1 MSLLLREA
9 DVEVLLPI
17 LEAIESVEQGFQLLG
32 TGEATNYPRQRGN
45 SPGAT
50 LNVMW
55 AMAPTLG
62 AMGVKVYPIVR
73 TDVTQGSSFTFLLY
87 GLPEGKL
94 EAVIEADTL
103 GQRRTGAASAVATRH
118 LARPESETLA
128 IFGAGWQAE
137 SQVEAVVRVLP
148 RLRRVFVVG
157 RSVERRDRFIEKMR
171 GNLKLPIAPAG
182 PEEAVRAA
190 DVIITITGSS
200 EPVFDGAW
208 LREGTHVNAAG
219 VSFPNKRELDSET
232 LRRAARVVADSA
244 ESARIDGG
252 DLFLNDFEWD
262 RMEELGPIIAGRL
275 PGRRTEEEITV
286 FESHGLAL
294 EDLVCAVKVLARARE
309 SGIGTE
315 LPI

>member
-157 RSVERRDRFIEKMR
+157 RSVERRDRFIEKMS
-171 GNLKLPIAPAG
+171 GHLKLPVAPAG

-244 ESARIDGG
+244 EAARIDGG
-252 DLFLNDFEWD
+252 DLLLNDFEWD
-262 RMEELGPIIAGRL
+262 RIEELGPVIAGRL

>member
-17 LEAIESVEQGFQLLG
+17 PEAIESVEQGFQLLG

-171 GNLKLPIAPAG
+171 GNLKLPVAPAG

-219 VSFPNKRELDSET
+219 VSFPQKRELDSET

-252 DLFLNDFEWD
+252 DLLLNDFEWE
-262 RMEELGPIIAGRL
+262 RLEELGPIVAGSL

-294 EDLVCAVKVLARARE
+294 EDLVCAVRVLARARE
-309 SGIGTE
+309 AGIGTE

>member
-62 AMGVKVYPIVR
+62 AMGVKAYPIVR

-171 GNLKLPIAPAG
+171 GNLKLPVAPAG

>member
-157 RSVERRDRFIEKMR
+157 RSVERRDRFIEKIR
-171 GNLKLPIAPAG
+171 GNLKLPVAPAG
-182 PEEAVRAA
+182 PEEAVRTA

-244 ESARIDGG
+244 EAARIDGG
-252 DLFLNDFEWD
+252 DLLLNDFEWD

-309 SGIGTE
+309 AGIGTE

>member
-244 ESARIDGG
+244 EAARIDGG
-252 DLFLNDFEWD
+252 DLLLNDFEWD

>member
-137 SQVEAVVRVLP
+137 SQVEAVVRALP

-232 LRRAARVVADSA
+232 LRRAARVVANSA
-244 ESARIDGG
+244 EAARIDGG
-252 DLFLNDFEWD
+252 DLLLNDFEWD

>member
-32 TGEATNYPRQRGN
+32 AGEATNYPRQRGN

-171 GNLKLPIAPAG
+171 GNLKLPVAPAG

-244 ESARIDGG
+244 EAARIDGG
-252 DLFLNDFEWD
+252 DILLNDFEWD

>member
-171 GNLKLPIAPAG
+171 GNLKLPVAPAG

-244 ESARIDGG
+244 EAARIDGG
-252 DLFLNDFEWD
+252 DLLLNDFEWD